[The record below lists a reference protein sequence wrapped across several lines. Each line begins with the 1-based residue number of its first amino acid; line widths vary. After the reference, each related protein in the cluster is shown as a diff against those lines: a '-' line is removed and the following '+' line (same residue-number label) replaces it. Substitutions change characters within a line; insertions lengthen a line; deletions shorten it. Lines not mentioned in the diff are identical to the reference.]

1 MELAVILLPLLV
13 FILIR
18 GQLEQKNRLE
28 AQRMQL
34 LEQALRQGQLDR
46 HGVEQLTQQLGSV
59 PPPPPAQRQSR
70 WLALLLAL
78 GWVTLFVGIG
88 IAVLGTML
96 GGKDEFAAGA
106 LVSIIGFGLVTYPF
120 ALREL
125 EARRSA
131 H

>member
-1 MELAVILLPLLV
+1 MELAIILVPVLAFV
-13 FILIR
+13 LIR

-28 AQRMQL
+28 VQRMQL

-46 HGVEQLTQQLGSV
+46 HSLELLAQHLGGK
-59 PPPPPAQRQSR
+59 PPAPERPRSR

-78 GWVTLFVGIG
+78 GWVTLSVGAG
-88 IAVLGTML
+88 IAALGSMM
-96 GGKDEFAAGA
+96 GGRDEFAAGI

-125 EARRSA
+125 ESRRA
-131 H
+131 AQ

>member
-1 MELAVILLPLLV
+1 MELAVILLPLLA
-13 FILIR
+13 FLLIR
-18 GQLEQKNRLE
+18 GQLEQKNRIE
-28 AQRMQL
+28 AQRLQL

-46 HGVEQLTQQLGSV
+46 NSLELLAQQLGGTPPV
-59 PPPPPAQRQSR
+59 PGRPRNR

-88 IAVLGTML
+88 IAVLGTL
-96 GGKDEFAAGA
+96 SNSRDAFASGI

-125 EARRSA
+125 EARRA
-131 H
+131 AP

>member
-1 MELAVILLPLLV
+1 MELAFILAPILAFV
-13 FILIR
+13 LIR
-18 GQLEQKNRLE
+18 GQLDQRNRME

-34 LEQALRQGQLDR
+34 MEQALRQGQLDR
-46 HGVEQLTQQLGSV
+46 HSLELLAQHVGGK
-59 PPPPPAQRQSR
+59 PPAPPQPRSR

-78 GWVTLFVGIG
+78 GWLTLFAGIG
-88 IAVLGTML
+88 VSVLGSL
-96 GGKDEFAAGA
+96 INEKDAFSAGI

-125 EARRSA
+125 EARRAA